1 MIDFLNSII
10 VLLNF
15 IIIPGIS
22 YGSQL
27 ALGALGVRNATSVP
41 GRLPPPPVSHGW

>member
-27 ALGALGVRNATSVP
+27 ALGALGVTFVLQILLTEKSCH
-41 GRLPPPPVSHGW
+41 LEQ